1 MLIRL
6 TIIIGREALM
16 SERDL
21 DLQLVRRIQNGEQVA
36 FTLLVR
42 KYQNRVAN
50 ILTRYVRN
58 TGDIADVTQEVFIK
72 VYNSLPS
79 FRGDSAFYTWLYRI
93 TVNTA
98 KNYLTSQSRR
108 PPVSDI
114 DAMEAEGFDGSD
126 ALREADSPEGVLRS
140 QEIKKVILTTIEQL
154 PAELKSAI
162 TFRELEGMSYEEIAI
177 IEDCPIGTVRSRI
190 FRAREMIDKHLKPLL
205 ED

>member
-58 TGDIADVTQEVFIK
+58 SGDIADVTQEVFIK

-114 DAMEAEGFDGSD
+114 DAMDAEGFDGSD

-205 ED
+205 EN

>member
-1 MLIRL
+1 MN
-6 TIIIGREALM
+6 
-16 SERDL
+16 ERDL
-21 DLQLVRRIQNGEQVA
+21 DFQLIQRIQNGEQQA

-58 TGDIADVTQEVFIK
+58 SGDIADVTQEVFIK
-72 VYNSLPS
+72 VHKSLPS

-108 PPVSDI
+108 PPASDI
-114 DAMEAEGFDGSD
+114 DALEADSYDGSD
-126 ALREADSPEGVLRS
+126 ALKEADSPESILRS
-140 QEIKKVILTTIEQL
+140 EEIKRVIMETIDKL
-154 PAELKSAI
+154 PAELKAAI
-162 TFRELEGMSYEEIAI
+162 TLRELEGMSYDEIAK

-190 FRAREMIDKHLKPLL
+190 FRARDAIDQQLAPLL
-205 ED
+205 EE

>member
-1 MLIRL
+1 MPIRL
-6 TIIIGREALM
+6 TISIGRESQM

-21 DLQLVRRIQNGEQVA
+21 DLQLVQRIQNGEQVA

-58 TGDIADVTQEVFIK
+58 SGDIADVTQEVFLK
-72 VYNSLPS
+72 VHRSLPS

-93 TVNTA
+93 TVNKA

-108 PPVSDI
+108 PPASDI
-114 DAMEAEGFDGSD
+114 DAMDADSYDGSN
-126 ALREADSPEGVLRS
+126 ALRETDEPEAVLRAE
-140 QEIKKVILTTIEQL
+140 EIKKVILTTIESL

-162 TFRELEGMSYEEIAI
+162 ILRELEGMSYDEIAN

-190 FRAREMIDKHLKPLL
+190 FRAREIIDKQLKPLL
-205 ED
+205 EY

>member
-1 MLIRL
+1 
-6 TIIIGREALM
+6 M

-21 DLQLVRRIQNGEQVA
+21 DLQLVRRIQNGEQIA

-58 TGDIADVTQEVFIK
+58 SGDVADVTQEVFLK
-72 VYNSLPS
+72 VHRSLPS

-108 PPVSDI
+108 PPASDI
-114 DAMEAEGFDGSD
+114 DAMDADSYDGSN
-126 ALREADSPEGVLRS
+126 ALRETDEPEAVLRAE
-140 QEIKKVILTTIEQL
+140 EIKNVILTTIESL
-154 PAELKSAI
+154 PTDLKSAI
-162 TFRELEGMSYEEIAI
+162 TLRELEGMSYEEIAN

-190 FRAREMIDKHLKPLL
+190 FRAREIIDKQLKPLL
-205 ED
+205 EY

>member
-1 MLIRL
+1 
-6 TIIIGREALM
+6 M

-21 DLQLVRRIQNGEQVA
+21 DLQLIQRIQNGEQQA

-58 TGDIADVTQEVFIK
+58 SGDLADVTQEVFIK
-72 VYNSLPS
+72 VYKSLGT

-93 TVNTA
+93 AVNTA

-108 PPVSDI
+108 PPAVDI
-114 DAMEAEGFDGSD
+114 DAMEADSYDDSE
-126 ALREADSPEGVLRS
+126 ALKEADDPEGILRS
-140 QEIKKVILTTIEQL
+140 QQIQAVILSSIEQL

-162 TFRELEGMSYEEIAI
+162 TLRELEGMSYEDIAS

-190 FRAREMIDKHLKPLL
+190 FRAREAIDKQLKPLL

>member
-1 MLIRL
+1 MN
-6 TIIIGREALM
+6 
-16 SERDL
+16 ERDL
-21 DLQLVRRIQNGEQVA
+21 DFQLIQRIQNGEQQA

-58 TGDIADVTQEVFIK
+58 SGDIADVTQEVFIK
-72 VYNSLPS
+72 VHKSLPS

-108 PPVSDI
+108 PPASDI
-114 DAMEAEGFDGSD
+114 DAQ
-126 ALREADSPEGVLRS
+126 EADSYDGSEALKEADTPERILRS
-140 QEIKKVILTTIEQL
+140 EEIKRVIMATIDQL
-154 PAELKSAI
+154 PAELKAAI
-162 TFRELEGMSYEEIAI
+162 TLRELEGMSYDEIAK

-190 FRAREMIDKHLKPLL
+190 FRARDAIDKQLAPLL
-205 ED
+205 EE

>member
-1 MLIRL
+1 
-6 TIIIGREALM
+6 M
-16 SERDL
+16 SEQDL
-21 DLQLVRRIQNGEQVA
+21 DLQLVRRIQNGEQIA

-58 TGDIADVTQEVFIK
+58 TGDIADVTQDVFIK

-98 KNYLTSQSRR
+98 KNYLTRQSRR

-126 ALREADSPEGVLRS
+126 ALKEADNPEGILRS
-140 QEIKKVILTTIEQL
+140 QEIKKVILSTIDQL

-162 TFRELEGMSYEEIAI
+162 TFRELEGMSYEEIAT

-190 FRAREMIDKHLKPLL
+190 FRAREVIDKHLKPLL

>member
-58 TGDIADVTQEVFIK
+58 SGDIADVTQEVFIK

-205 ED
+205 EN

>member
-1 MLIRL
+1 MN
-6 TIIIGREALM
+6 
-16 SERDL
+16 ERDL
-21 DLQLVRRIQNGEQVA
+21 DFQLIQRIQNGEQQA

-58 TGDIADVTQEVFIK
+58 SGDIADVTQEVFIK
-72 VYNSLPS
+72 VHKSLPS

-108 PPVSDI
+108 PPASDI
-114 DAMEAEGFDGSD
+114 DAVEADSYDGSE
-126 ALREADSPEGVLRS
+126 ALKEADSPESILRS
-140 QEIKKVILTTIEQL
+140 EEIKQVIMNTIDQL
-154 PAELKSAI
+154 PAELKAAI
-162 TFRELEGMSYEEIAI
+162 TLRELEGMSYDEIAK

-190 FRAREMIDKHLKPLL
+190 FRARDAIDKQLAPLL
-205 ED
+205 EE

>member
-1 MLIRL
+1 MN
-6 TIIIGREALM
+6 
-16 SERDL
+16 ERDL
-21 DLQLVRRIQNGEQVA
+21 DFQLIQRIQNGEQQA

-58 TGDIADVTQEVFIK
+58 SGDIADVTQEVFIK
-72 VYNSLPS
+72 VHKSLPS

-108 PPVSDI
+108 PPASDI
-114 DAMEAEGFDGSD
+114 DALEADSYDGSD
-126 ALREADSPEGVLRS
+126 ALKEADSPESILRS
-140 QEIKKVILTTIEQL
+140 EEIKKVIMDTIAKL
-154 PAELKSAI
+154 PAELKIAI
-162 TFRELEGMSYEEIAI
+162 TLRELEGMSYDEIAK

-190 FRAREMIDKHLKPLL
+190 FRARDAIDKQLAPLL
-205 ED
+205 QE